1 MMGSPSTEPDH
12 RPDEAQVAVT
22 LTRGF
27 WAARF
32 ETTQEQWRRIAGEF
46 PDRQPG
52 VETGEGDD
60 VPVYW
65 VNFHEAEGF
74 CGALED
80 RAHRSGALPDSWTV
94 RIPTEAQWEYACR
107 AGTTTPTSF
116 GNLPERSQANF
127 GPLSGRATD
136 PSALGRASRVGS
148 YPPNPWG
155 ICDMHGNIFEWCR
168 DWYHTRLPGGTDPD
182 LSGVRGTANR
192 DGTYSRARRGGSWAD
207 ERWAC
212 RSACRLRYEP
222 DRRSDHIGFR
232 VVVVERVPPG
242 AAHRAV
248 GAPGDRLGEPRP
260 VGQSRIDRRRP
271 AAGGGHRR
279 GSDGRDGPNRTPLG
293 TIR

>member
-1 MMGSPSTEPDH
+1 MMGSPATEPDH

-27 WAARF
+27 WVTKF
-32 ETTQEQWRRIAGEF
+32 EITQGQWRRIAGEF
-46 PDRQPG
+46 PDRKPAG
-52 VETGEGDD
+52 ETGEGDD

-65 VNFHEAEGF
+65 VNFQEAERF

-80 RAHRSGALPDSWTV
+80 RAHRSGALPDDWTF

-107 AGTTTPTSF
+107 AGTTTATSF
-116 GNLPERSQANF
+116 GNLLERSQANF
-127 GPLSGRATD
+127 GPLSGRAKD
-136 PSALGRASRVGS
+136 PSALRRASRVGS

-182 LSGVRGTANR
+182 LSGVRGIPNR

-232 VVVVERVPPG
+232 VVAVERG
-242 AAHRAV
+242 AAA
-248 GAPGDRLGEPRP
+248 
-260 VGQSRIDRRRP
+260 
-271 AAGGGHRR
+271 AAG
-279 GSDGRDGPNRTPLG
+279 
-293 TIR
+293 IE